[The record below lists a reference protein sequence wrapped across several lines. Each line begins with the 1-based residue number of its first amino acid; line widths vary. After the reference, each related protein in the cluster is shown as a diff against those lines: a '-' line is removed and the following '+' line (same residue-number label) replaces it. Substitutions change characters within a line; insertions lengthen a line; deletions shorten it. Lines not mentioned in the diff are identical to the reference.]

1 MSPAPRLAVESTK
14 GRLPV
19 PPAELSC
26 RTRLEMR
33 LTRMLGL
40 PTFSNAFL
48 QSSAFKFCLSQLN
61 KARQPNL
68 APRANATE
76 KARKC
81 GPNRL
86 PAARRAQRLQWQER
100 KSANE
105 GSQGSRLLRFYRLVI
120 PRPGWLCSPLHRFV
134 SVEHPLVL
142 RAFGTTR
149 IPAWPA
155 PSLRSVC
162 QP

>member
-61 KARQPNL
+61 KAGQPNL

-76 KARKC
+76 KAWKYQPRRLRLEC
-81 GPNRL
+81 NRL
-86 PAARRAQRLQWQER
+86 VAASVAARDKSGFGIVAHFFVRLPICRPLDSFE
-100 KSANE
+100 
-105 GSQGSRLLRFYRLVI
+105 LLCFLENTGE
-120 PRPGWLCSPLHRFV
+120 PR
-134 SVEHPLVL
+134 
-142 RAFGTTR
+142 
-149 IPAWPA
+149 
-155 PSLRSVC
+155 
-162 QP
+162 